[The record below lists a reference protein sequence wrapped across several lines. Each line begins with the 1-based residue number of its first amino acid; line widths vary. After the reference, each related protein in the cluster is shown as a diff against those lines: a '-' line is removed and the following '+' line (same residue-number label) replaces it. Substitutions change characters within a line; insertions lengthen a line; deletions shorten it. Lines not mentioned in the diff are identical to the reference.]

1 LKKKVVQKSKNASY
15 EDLGKM
21 LTNLYEMGYTDRK
34 QFYKMTFIKGVLS
47 GVGGVIGATVVVALL
62 LWVLSLF
69 EYVPLLN
76 RISDNVQE
84 TVKSTQNK

>member
-1 LKKKVVQKSKNASY
+1 
-15 EDLGKM
+15 M